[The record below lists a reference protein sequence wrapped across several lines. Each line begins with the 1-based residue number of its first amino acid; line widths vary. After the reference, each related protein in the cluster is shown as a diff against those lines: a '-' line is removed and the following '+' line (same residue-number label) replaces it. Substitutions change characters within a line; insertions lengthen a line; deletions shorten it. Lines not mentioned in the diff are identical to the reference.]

1 MAVDILIIVDCNQT
15 PINNTLPSDSVQMF
29 ASDPSIVRNH
39 SQGSTELWVQ
49 VPRESYLRWRAVPRQ
64 LTDEQDH
71 KFQVVI
77 TQVTLWGPN
86 GDYQLDAPTYLPK
99 NGWAAFRGTSGSDC
113 IVYGS
118 SSQNFT
124 FPGNSDVSNPANL
137 TTGQINDPYVQATC
151 DGLMPSPANF
161 VAYSF
166 TCTVFKDGNFY
177 ATVSWDQY
185 VTIYP

>member
-1 MAVDILIIVDCNQT
+1 MAVDILVIVDCNQP

-39 SQGSTELWVQ
+39 GQGSTELWVQ

-86 GDYQLDAPTYLPK
+86 GDYQLDATTYLPK

-118 SSQNFT
+118 SSQ
-124 FPGNSDVSNPANL
+124 
-137 TTGQINDPYVQATC
+137 
-151 DGLMPSPANF
+151 
-161 VAYSF
+161 
-166 TCTVFKDGNFY
+166 
-177 ATVSWDQY
+177 
-185 VTIYP
+185 